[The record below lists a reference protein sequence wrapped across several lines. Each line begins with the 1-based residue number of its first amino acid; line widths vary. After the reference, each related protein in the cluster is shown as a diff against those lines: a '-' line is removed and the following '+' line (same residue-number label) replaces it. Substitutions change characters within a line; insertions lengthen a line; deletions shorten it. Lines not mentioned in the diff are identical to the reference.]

1 MVPRCHPL
9 SSFSSSVSMP
19 LCRRTHELSGIA
31 SPLPLTTAL
40 DGKAD
45 NEKLAHKGFG
55 VVLARWRQRRLRR
68 SNACPRPTATATPAP
83 TSDCRCSNSRPAALP
98 AATPAPAPCRRP
110 KAKRN
115 ERKTEEKEGRRE
127 RGWHVVPTH
136 VSVIESQIFF
146 VCPTYMF

>member
-1 MVPRCHPL
+1 
-9 SSFSSSVSMP
+9 MP

-83 TSDCRCSNSRPAALP
+83 TLPIVAAPTPVLLP
-98 AATPAPAPCRRP
+98 
-110 KAKRN
+110 
-115 ERKTEEKEGRRE
+115 
-127 RGWHVVPTH
+127 
-136 VSVIESQIFF
+136 SQPPLQLPPP
-146 VCPTYMF
+146 VDGQK